1 MTIWCNFFT
10 FFNLYHGSE
19 YQYLLNML
27 RPPCCEENDASNN
40 FMPGHFSKKMLAN
53 VDIMSH

>member
-40 FMPGHFSKKMLAN
+40 FMPGHFSKRC
-53 VDIMSH
+53 